1 MESMNGW
8 KVENLTRIIL
18 MNTKNKEMKKSIKS
32 QFATTENQFTKTTF
46 SLKRKMNWWR
56 EQSCEGDKGGSFNL
70 DLYLDYLEN
79 QEFNEIQ
86 TQEK

>member
-1 MESMNGW
+1 
-8 KVENLTRIIL
+8 
-18 MNTKNKEMKKSIKS
+18 MNTKNRKMKKTIKS

-86 TQEK
+86 TQDK